1 MSRYYI
7 MIGLD
12 QIVYDHGHRRAACP
26 LPHLCKNYPS
36 SYTIDKDRIIHRID
50 QEPNSQNTQY
60 KQFSDFGVPTIF
72 IMTIRK
78 RPGPDHDEI
87 DDLVHS
93 NMYADREPID
103 QDATYGDY
111 ENEYDDE
118 ENDDEEDAKQI
129 LSDDMF
135 SKLLEIV
142 QSDHKSLHHERKG
155 TRRRHGKTVRSTKK
169 HGHGRDH
176 K

>member
-1 MSRYYI
+1 

-12 QIVYDHGHRRAACP
+12 QIVYDHGRGRATCP
-26 LPHLCKNYPS
+26 LPHLLKHYPS
-36 SYTIDKDRIIHRID
+36 SYTIDKDRIIYRID
-50 QEPNSQNTQY
+50 QEPNTPDTQY
-60 KQFSDFGVPTIF
+60 KQFSEFGVPPIF

-78 RPGPDHDEI
+78 RPGPGHDEI

-93 NMYADREPID
+93 NMYTNREPFD
-103 QDATYGDY
+103 QYTPHDGEY
-111 ENEYDDE
+111 ENDSD
-118 ENDDEEDAKQI
+118 NDEEDAKQI

-142 QSDHKSLHHERKG
+142 QSDHKLLDHDRKG
-155 TRRRHGKTVRSTKK
+155 TRRRHGKTVRTTKK
-169 HGHGRDH
+169 HGHGR